1 MKVIFSHL
9 YLVEGSTHL
18 GSMSHASTVLSL
30 ITHLKAD
37 DSTLKAGLDLDGI
50 NRNVG
55 RFKWQTSSKVG
66 RVTDG

>member
-1 MKVIFSHL
+1 M
-9 YLVEGSTHL
+9 EGSTHL
-18 GSMSHASTVLSL
+18 GSINNLSHDSFVFSL

-37 DSTLKAGLDLDGI
+37 DSTLAKAGLDLDGM